1 LKCGSYVT
9 SMLVTYMNTFTPSE
23 LLAQIAQIQR
33 MERGKLSS
41 YSFPERARPAHP
53 YHKLQCWEKGK
64 NVTRYVRA
72 EQVPLVEAALTG
84 YAQFQ
89 ELVEQYA
96 QQIIAATREELA
108 AVGVKKKPGRRPGS
122 SWRRSKR
129 SKS

>member
-1 LKCGSYVT
+1 
-9 SMLVTYMNTFTPSE
+9 MLVTYMKTSTPAE

-41 YSFPERARPAHP
+41 YTFGERARPAHP
-53 YHKLQCWEKGK
+53 YHKLQCWENGK

-72 EQVPLVEAALTG
+72 EQVPLVEAALAG

-89 ELVEQYA
+89 GLIEQYA
-96 QQIIAATREELA
+96 QQIIAQTREELA
-108 AVGVKKKPGRRPGS
+108 TVGVKKKPGRRPGS